1 MKRVGFIGLGMMG
14 YPMAHLLH
22 QAGYPLTV
30 LDTAAAQV
38 ARFLTEHPGVVA
50 ADRLAAFGDVEAVI
64 TMLPNSDIVDAV
76 VLGQADQPGL
86 IDILPSGATVID
98 MSSSQPLRSQALA
111 QALNERGL
119 HFLDA
124 PVSGG
129 VRRAVGGS
137 LAIMVGGGAAQF
149 HQHHDL
155 FERMGKTITHVGG
168 PGAGHALKALNNYVS
183 AAGLV
188 ATAEALLVGQAFGLD
203 PAIMTDVINSS
214 PGKNNTTEQKV
225 KQFMLSGT
233 FNSGFAMQLMAK
245 DLGMAM
251 SLGEQLGWDMQLG
264 KQVLRLWSE
273 AASELERSADHT
285 EMYRFLQAVEQPDD
299 AHDRARPSSAGRPE

>member
-1 MKRVGFIGLGMMG
+1 MNETKQKIGFVGLGMMG

-22 QAGYPLTV
+22 RAGYQLTV
-30 LDTAAAQV
+30 RDAAASQA
-38 ARFLTEHPGVVA
+38 ARFLAEHPGVA
-50 ADRLAAFGDVEAVI
+50 AVEDLMAFSGAEAVI
-64 TMLPNSDIVDAV
+64 TMLPNSDIVDAI
-76 VLGQADQPGL
+76 VLGQGAQLGL
-86 IDILPSGATVID
+86 IHVLPPGSTVID
-98 MSSSQPLRSQALA
+98 MSSSQPMRSRALA
-111 QALNERGL
+111 QALHERGL

-129 VRRAVGGS
+129 VRRAVDGS
-137 LAIMVGGGAAQF
+137 LAIMVGGDAAQF

-168 PGAGHALKALNNYVS
+168 PGAGHALKALNNYIS
-183 AAGLV
+183 AAGLA

-203 PAIMTDVINSS
+203 PAVMTDVINNAS
-214 PGKNNTTEQKV
+214 GKNNTTERKV

-233 FNSGFAMQLMAK
+233 FNSGFALHLMAK

-264 KQVLRLWSE
+264 KEVLKIWSE
-273 AASELERSADHT
+273 AAGELERSADHT
-285 EMYRFLQAVEQPDD
+285 EMYRFLQAVEQPHG
-299 AHDRARPSSAGRPE
+299 AHNREKTTQ